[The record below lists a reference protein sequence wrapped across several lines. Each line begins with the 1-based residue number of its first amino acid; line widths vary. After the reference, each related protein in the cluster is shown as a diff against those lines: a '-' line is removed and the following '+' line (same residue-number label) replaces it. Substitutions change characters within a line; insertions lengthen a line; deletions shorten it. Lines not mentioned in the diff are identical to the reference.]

1 MLDSQTKK
9 RIDDCRDI
17 LVGRITDP
25 KSQVEQITIAMIYK
39 FMDDM
44 DLQSEEYGGSR
55 QFFIGDYQKYSWSK
69 IFSPRVDAGEMLNL
83 YSDGIEK
90 MSENPNL
97 NPLFRSIFKDAYLPH
112 RDPETLKL
120 FLKTIDGFSYEHS
133 EKLGDA
139 YEYLLSVLG
148 SQGGAGQFRTPRHI
162 IDFIVDLVEPKKGD
176 RILDPACGTSGFL
189 ISSYKRI
196 LERNTD
202 KRLGDK
208 LSSME
213 KKQLLN
219 SIYGYDL
226 DPNMV
231 RLSLM
236 NLFLH
241 GFTEDELNVIE
252 YDSLTSED
260 RWNEYFDVILA
271 NPPFMT
277 PKGGIRPHNRFS
289 IKSNRAEVL
298 FVNYIMEH
306 LTPKGRAGIVVP
318 EGIIF
323 QSGTA
328 YKQLR
333 KSLVE
338 KYLIGVVSLPSGVF
352 NPYSGVKTSILILDR
367 ELSQKTDKIFF
378 GKVEN
383 DGYDLGA
390 QRRQIDKNDLP
401 KIKVGVL
408 EYIKNLKEGI
418 DKEHSNLTYV
428 SKEEII
434 NSSDIGLSFERY
446 SVKEITNSS
455 FPLISIGDLCE
466 LRQGIQVNKELQ
478 ISEKKEGYSPFLR
491 IINYTQ
497 VGSEIRYI
505 LTPDS
510 KYFVDKSDI
519 VMVRYGDAGF
529 VGRGFDGVI
538 ANNLFS
544 INLKNKEINKDY
556 LFNILKS
563 KFCQNILKS
572 KIQSSGLP
580 AINHKTIKS
589 IEIPLPPLE
598 IQKEIVKE
606 LEQYQ
611 KVIDGAKQVVEIYT
625 QKIEDRINKIW
636 GE

>member
-17 LVGRITDP
+17 LVGKITDP

-55 QFFIGDYQKYSWSK
+55 QFFVGDYQKYSWSK
-69 IFSPRVDAGEMLNL
+69 IFSPRVDAYEMLNL
-83 YSDGIEK
+83 YGEGIEK

-97 NPLFRSIFKDAYLPH
+97 NPLFRSIFKDAYLPY

-133 EKLGDA
+133 ENLGDA

-202 KRLGDK
+202 KKLGDK

-231 RLSLM
+231 RLSLV

-277 PKGGIRPHNRFS
+277 PKGGIRPSQKFTIS
-289 IKSNRAEVL
+289 SNRAEFL
-298 FVNYIMEH
+298 FVSYIVNH
-306 LTPKGRAGIVVP
+306 LSPSGRAGIIVP
-318 EGIIF
+318 EGFMFKTNSLNYSII
-323 QSGTA
+323 
-328 YKQLR
+328 R
-333 KSLVE
+333 KELIE
-338 KYLIGVVSLPSGVF
+338 KGLYGVISLPSGVF
-352 NPYSGVKTSILILDR
+352 LPYSPIRTFILLIDKEISKL
-367 ELSQKTDKIFF
+367 TDNVVFLE
-378 GKVEN
+378 VEN
-383 DGYDLGA
+383 DGFELNVSRNISY
-390 QRRQIDKNDLP
+390 KNDLP
-401 KIKVGVL
+401 NVIEKVKEYKNQILKKNQISNEYHLIKKTNLIQNKSILIKEKYETENEIISKFPYVSLDEIIQYEQPQKYSVSSTNYSNEYSIPVLTAGKTFILGYTNEENGIFRKDLPVIIFDDFTTSIQFVDFPFKVKSSAMKILHIDRDFAIPEYIYHIMKGIDFNPKEHKRYWISEYSKIK
-408 EYIKNLKEGI
+408 
-418 DKEHSNLTYV
+418 
-428 SKEEII
+428 
-434 NSSDIGLSFERY
+434 
-446 SVKEITNSS
+446 
-455 FPLISIGDLCE
+455 
-466 LRQGIQVNKELQ
+466 
-478 ISEKKEGYSPFLR
+478 
-491 IINYTQ
+491 
-497 VGSEIRYI
+497 
-505 LTPDS
+505 
-510 KYFVDKSDI
+510 
-519 VMVRYGDAGF
+519 
-529 VGRGFDGVI
+529 
-538 ANNLFS
+538 
-544 INLKNKEINKDY
+544 
-556 LFNILKS
+556 
-563 KFCQNILKS
+563 
-572 KIQSSGLP
+572 
-580 AINHKTIKS
+580 
-589 IEIPLPPLE
+589 IPLPTLE
-598 IQKEIVKE
+598 KQKEIVEE

-611 KVIDGAKQVVEIYT
+611 KEIEKSKLKIE
-625 QKIEDRINKIW
+625 QLNNSIEDRINKIW